1 MANSTDLRDRIWVG
15 PVVDNN
21 DPEKLGRCRIK
32 VFSLF
37 DDLEDSAVPWAFPV
51 SNGMFAGG
59 PGGMGS
65 ISIPK
70 IGTIVRVSFS
80 EGNLYSPEFYGIQ
93 TINRKMQADIS
104 DTYLGS
110 HVIAYDEDEE
120 MKILYTPG
128 VGLKLFHKDSHI
140 TINPDS
146 SITIEHKDSQS
157 IIELVGTSINIT
169 ANSTI
174 NITSNSLIKSES
186 SEVAMNGT
194 SVTKLGP
201 APTYSAVLAEP
212 LWQFLQMLAANV
224 DSKLPSTPGA
234 MAGAASSFQ
243 QLSTSKNVKLSQ

>member
-70 IGTIVRVSFS
+70 IGTIVRVRFS

-104 DTYLGS
+104 DTYLNS

-128 VGLKLFHKDSHI
+128 VGLQLFHKDSHI

-157 IIELVGTSINIT
+157 IIELIGTSINIT

-174 NITSNSLIKSES
+174 NITSNSLIKGES

-212 LWQFLQMLAANV
+212 LWQFLQMLAGAV

-234 MAGAASSFQ
+234 MSGAASSFQ

>member
-1 MANSTDLRDRIWVG
+1 MSDSTELRDRIWVG

-37 DDLEDSAVPWAFPV
+37 DDLEDMEVPWAFPV
-51 SNGMFAGG
+51 NNGVFAGG
-59 PGGMGS
+59 AGGMGS

-70 IGTIVRVSFS
+70 IGTIVRVRFS

-104 DTYLGS
+104 DTYLNS
-110 HVIAYDEDEE
+110 HVIAYDEDEQ

-128 VGLKLFHKDSHI
+128 VGLQLFHKDSKI
-140 TINPDS
+140 TVNPDS

-157 IIELVGTSINIT
+157 IIELVGTTINIT

-174 NITSNSLIKSES
+174 NITSNSLIKGES
-186 SEVAMNGT
+186 SEVAMSGT

-201 APTYSAVLAEP
+201 APVYSAVLAEP
-212 LWQFLQMLAANV
+212 LWQFLQMMAGTLDA
-224 DSKLPSTPGA
+224 KLPSTPGA
-234 MAGAASSFQ
+234 MSGAAASFQ
-243 QLSTSKNVKLSQ
+243 QLSTSKNVKISQ

>member
-1 MANSTDLRDRIWVG
+1 MPNSTELRDRIWVG
-15 PVVDNN
+15 PVVDND

-51 SNGMFAGG
+51 SNGVFAGG

-70 IGTIVRVSFS
+70 MGTIVRVRFS

-104 DTYLGS
+104 NTYLNS
-110 HVIAYDEDEE
+110 HVIAYDEDEQ

-128 VGLKLFHKDSHI
+128 VGLQLFHKDSNI

-157 IIELVGTSINIT
+157 IIELVGTTINIT

-174 NITSNSLIKSES
+174 NITSNSLIKGES

-212 LWQFLQMLAANV
+212 LWQFLQMLAGAV
-224 DSKLPSTPGA
+224 DAKLPSTPGA